1 MALAVVS
8 KPTDRFFI
16 HYDAKKIRPSSSRI
30 ALANQTYQCRDGDSQ
45 GFSRSLDCT
54 LKSRKPMKSYRTP
67 QELAYEYEVS
77 EKTVIRWCRTGY
89 LPSIKVSGRWRI
101 DPDVDLE
108 SLSNPMNKQVREG
121 IKSRGW

>member
-89 LPSIKVSGRWRI
+89 LPSYKVGGRWRI
-101 DPDVDLE
+101 EPNAELGNRPEVD
-108 SLSNPMNKQVREG
+108 KQIKEVV
-121 IKSRGW
+121 KSRGW